1 MRVLLMTPERK
12 LVLRDIS
19 LGLSGVWVVF
29 PFSTDSPLE
38 FAVVDIGIAMLVTAA
53 VAYAR
58 YRTEHREVPEWVA
71 GARDHL
77 RAHPG
82 QSVLLTA
89 ALIIVLVLPLVT
101 VQSAIDEFY
110 RRGRPSASGLDPEA
124 VHAGIAG
131 LYLGFSIFEVEPPA
145 SRSERSE

>member
-110 RRGRPSASGLDPEA
+110 
-124 VHAGIAG
+124 AGIAG
-131 LYLGFSIFEVEPPA
+131 LYLGFSVYRIGYGVVRPIPDRA
-145 SRSERSE
+145 LERYHAE